1 MTSHVPGPAHDGGR
15 DGHARHEHDATT
27 PHEGHGATAHEGH
40 GATEQHGA
48 SEGAGRALPGASP
61 FAGDDGTADP
71 ELARLL
77 VDHAE
82 GRAPLTAVVARLA
95 QVRVLIPIMA
105 EVDAEGTTAD
115 GLKVDKEASAGVVAL
130 QSPDGRR
137 ALPVF
142 SSVAAMAAWHPR
154 ARPVPADAVRAALS
168 AVSEEWALLV
178 VDPAGPASALV
189 PRPAVWA
196 VARGQVWE
204 PAVVDGVVDPLVSQ
218 AITSALEGI
227 PSVVR
232 VRAEP
237 GRSKEVAVVLA
248 IDPGLTRAQLDA
260 VLAQVNAALGA
271 DETVGE
277 RVDSL
282 ELRIGR
288 AS

>member
-1 MTSHVPGPAHDGGR
+1 VTHHPDHPDDGAVPADGG
-15 DGHARHEHDATT
+15 G
-27 PHEGHGATAHEGH
+27 TAGV
-40 GATEQHGA
+40 
-48 SEGAGRALPGASP
+48 GRALPGASP
-61 FAGDDGTADP
+61 FAGDDGSADP

-77 VDHAE
+77 VEHAA
-82 GRAPLTAVVARLA
+82 GTAPLTAVVARLA
-95 QVRVLIPIMA
+95 QVRVLIPVLA
-105 EVDAEGTTAD
+105 EVEAEGTTDD
-115 GLKVDKEASAGVVAL
+115 GLRVDKEASAGVVAL
-130 QSPDGRR
+130 EAPDGRR

-142 SSVAAMAAWHPR
+142 SSVAAMTAWHPA

-168 AVSEEWALLV
+168 AVSEDWALLV

-196 VARGQVWE
+196 VAQGRSWV
-204 PAVVDGVVDPLVSQ
+204 PAVVDGAVDADVAHAVVQAVS
-218 AITSALEGI
+218 GI
-227 PSVVR
+227 PSVAS

-248 IDPGLTRAQLDA
+248 IDPGLTRAGLDA

-271 DETVGE
+271 DEVVGE

-288 AS
+288 AG